1 MTKNHWKRLQALVL
15 AGVLAVCAAFPAMA
29 ESRKKIT
36 SVSLD
41 VESEMRIGDDIEPSQ
56 VQIETKS
63 DKYYVG
69 EIDFTN
75 VGFYWSA
82 EDVPQIEVYLY
93 AEDGY
98 YFSLKNTDVHLDG
111 ATYVKAIKPSG
122 MDSTVL
128 KITMDLPSM
137 AGRMDELETIQ
148 FGKDGLATWNP
159 VEGAGY
165 YEVRLSRN
173 STVVGGTQTVNVTSA
188 EFGYL
193 MTKAA
198 SYTVKVRPVSQVN
211 WENKGSWAAS
221 APVYVDAAMAAQF
234 KEASHTPGEWVKDE
248 TGWRFQNED
257 GTFMPEGW
265 HLITGKWYYF
275 GEDTYMWA
283 NAWVN
288 TDSFYYYV
296 GADGAML
303 RSTIVPG
310 TEYYV
315 NSAGVWVQP

>member
-1 MTKNHWKRLQALVL
+1 M
-15 AGVLAVCAAFPAMA
+15 
-29 ESRKKIT
+29 
-36 SVSLD
+36 
-41 VESEMRIGDDIEPSQ
+41 
-56 VQIETKS
+56 
-63 DKYYVG
+63 
-69 EIDFTN
+69 
-75 VGFYWSA
+75 
-82 EDVPQIEVYLY
+82 
-93 AEDGY
+93 
-98 YFSLKNTDVHLDG
+98 
-111 ATYVKAIKPSG
+111 KAIKPSG

-137 AGRMDELETIQ
+137 AGRMDELGTIQ
-148 FGKDGLATWNP
+148 FGKDGLATWDP

-165 YEVRLSRN
+165 YEVRLVRN

-198 SYTVKVRPVSQVN
+198 SYTVKVRAGEQVN

-296 GADGAML
+296 RAGRGDAQEHVCAGDGVL
-303 RSTIVPG
+303 RQQRR
-310 TEYYV
+310 
-315 NSAGVWVQP
+315 VWVQP